1 MLSASRSAKATVL
14 VVEDDQVSREL
25 TTRLLQMAGFDV
37 IAAATGERALLTL
50 CQHGDQIDWLVS
62 RLDLP
67 GLICGWILTDEYHEH
82 HPNRPALLVSDTID
96 PARAPSASAVFIPSP
111 FPMKVLEVLQALR
124 SPAPGQALPFRSSQA
139 A

>member
-1 MLSASRSAKATVL
+1 MLSASRSAKATIL
-14 VVEDDQVSREL
+14 VVEDDQISREL
-25 TTRLLQMAGFDV
+25 ITRLLQMAGFDV

-82 HPNRPALLVSDTID
+82 HPNRPVLLVSDT
-96 PARAPSASAVFIPSP
+96 ARVSSASAVFIPSP
-111 FPMKVLEVLQALR
+111 FPMKVLEVLQALT
-124 SPAPGQALPFRSSQA
+124 SPETGQVRPFRSSQA